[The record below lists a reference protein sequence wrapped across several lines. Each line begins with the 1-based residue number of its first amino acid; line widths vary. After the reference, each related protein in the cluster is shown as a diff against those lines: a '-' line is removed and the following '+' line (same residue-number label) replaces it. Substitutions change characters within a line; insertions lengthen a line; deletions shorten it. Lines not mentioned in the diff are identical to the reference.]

1 MGYISNQWNRI
12 RKNRDAKTLAGNFM
26 WLSLLQV
33 AGYVFPL
40 ITLPYLA
47 RVIGVDGFGKIAF
60 AMAVMV
66 WIQTIA
72 DWGFNFTATRDVA
85 QNREH
90 PERVAQIFSDV
101 LWARCLLMI
110 LSLAVL
116 LLLIV
121 CFETFRENW
130 AVLLVSFLMIPGH
143 ILFPDWF
150 FQAIE
155 RMKYITLLNLLMKV
169 VFTVAVFLFIKERED
184 YLLQPLFTSLG
195 YVISGIIALYVI
207 LVKWHYRL
215 QRPNFKQAVSQIK
228 SSTDVFINN
237 LFPNLY
243 NSFST
248 MLLGFW
254 GGAVPIGILDG
265 GNKFVQVGNQILQMF
280 SRVFYPFLSRNTNQH
295 KIYVKIVFSVAVM
308 MAVVLFLIAPWLVKY
323 MLAPGF
329 EDSVWVIRIRAV
341 SFVFLALAN
350 AYGANYLII
359 IHKEHALRRLTG
371 FCSMIGF
378 VIAWPL
384 VYYFSYIGAAVT
396 VTISL
401 ALIML
406 GSRWLA
412 RKYQKQRHDKPTK
425 QAFIE
430 LAE

>member
-1 MGYISNQWNRI
+1 MNRISQLWNRF
-12 RKNRDAKTLAGNFM
+12 RRNKDAKTLAGNFV

-85 QNREH
+85 QNRDN
-90 PERVAQIFSDV
+90 PQRVAQIFSDV
-101 LWARCLLMI
+101 LWARCLLMFV
-110 LSLAVL
+110 SLVL
-116 LLLIV
+116 LLLLI
-121 CFETFRENW
+121 CFIPTFREHW

-155 RMKYITLLNLLMKV
+155 RMKYITVLNLLMKV
-169 VFTVAVFLFIKERED
+169 VFTVAVFVFINEEQD

-195 YVISGIIALYVI
+195 YGVSGIIALYVI
-207 LVKWHYRL
+207 LGKWHYRL

-254 GGAVPIGILDG
+254 DGSVANGLLDAG
-265 GNKFVQVGNQILQMF
+265 SKFVNLVQQLILVV
-280 SRVFYPFLSRNTNQH
+280 SRVFYPFLSRQIDKHQVYVRLNMVVAIVGSLLLFALAPLLMQWFFTPEFEQAIPIMRLMSISLIFLALSNVYGTN
-295 KIYVKIVFSVAVM
+295 YLIVVGRERDLRNITMIASVVG
-308 MAVVLFLIAPWLVKY
+308 FLIAFPLIYFWSY
-323 MLAPGF
+323 M
-329 EDSVWVIRIRAV
+329 
-341 SFVFLALAN
+341 
-350 AYGANYLII
+350 
-359 IHKEHALRRLTG
+359 
-371 FCSMIGF
+371 
-378 VIAWPL
+378 
-384 VYYFSYIGAAVT
+384 GAAT
-396 VTISL
+396 VITFTRVLMGVLVMIKAKQVKRCLGIS
-401 ALIML
+401 
-406 GSRWLA
+406 
-412 RKYQKQRHDKPTK
+412 
-425 QAFIE
+425 
-430 LAE
+430 

>member
-1 MGYISNQWNRI
+1 MGYISNQWTRI

-47 RVIGVDGFGKIAF
+47 RVIGVDGFGKVAF

-85 QNREH
+85 QHREDTQ
-90 PERVAQIFSDV
+90 RVAQIFSDV

-169 VFTVAVFLFIKERED
+169 VFTVAVFLFIKERDD

-207 LVKWHYRL
+207 LGKWHYHL
-215 QRPNFKQAVSQIK
+215 QRPNFSRAVTQIK

-254 GGAVPIGILDG
+254 GGPVPIGILDG

-295 KIYVKIVFSVAVM
+295 KLYVKIVFTVAVV

-341 SFVFLALAN
+341 SFVFLAMAN

-359 IHKEHALRRLTG
+359 IHKEQALRRLTG
-371 FCSMIGF
+371 YCSIIGF

-384 VYYFSYIGAAVT
+384 VYYFSYIGAALT

-412 RKYQKQRHDKPTK
+412 KKYQKQG
-425 QAFIE
+425 F
-430 LAE
+430 AEQVE

>member
-110 LSLAVL
+110 LSLVVL

-243 NSFST
+243 NSLST

-254 GGAVPIGILDG
+254 GGTVPIGILDG

-295 KIYVKIVFSVAVM
+295 KIYVKIVF
-308 MAVVLFLIAPWLVKY
+308 
-323 MLAPGF
+323 
-329 EDSVWVIRIRAV
+329 
-341 SFVFLALAN
+341 
-350 AYGANYLII
+350 
-359 IHKEHALRRLTG
+359 
-371 FCSMIGF
+371 
-378 VIAWPL
+378 
-384 VYYFSYIGAAVT
+384 
-396 VTISL
+396 
-401 ALIML
+401 
-406 GSRWLA
+406 
-412 RKYQKQRHDKPTK
+412 KP
-425 QAFIE
+425 
-430 LAE
+430 

>member
-1 MGYISNQWNRI
+1 MNRITQTWNRI
-12 RKNRDAKTLAGNFM
+12 RGNKDAKTLAGNFM

-47 RVIGVDGFGKIAF
+47 RVIGVEGFGKIAF
-60 AMAVMV
+60 AAAVMV

-85 QNREH
+85 QNRDN
-90 PERVAQIFSDV
+90 PQRVAQIFSDV
-101 LWARCLLMI
+101 LWARCLLMFV
-110 LSLAVL
+110 SLAVL
-116 LLLIV
+116 LLLICV
-121 CFETFRENW
+121 IPTFRENW

-169 VFTVAVFLFIKERED
+169 VFTVAIFVFIKEQKD
-184 YLLQPLFTSLG
+184 YLLQPLLMSLG
-195 YVISGIIALYVI
+195 YVVSGVIALYVI
-207 LVKWHYRL
+207 LVKWQYRIC
-215 QRPNFKQAVSQIK
+215 RPNLGIIVDTIK
-228 SSTDVFINN
+228 ASTDVFVNN

-243 NSFST
+243 NSFSV
-248 MLLGFW
+248 MLLGFF
-254 GGAVPIGILDG
+254 GGAASIGILDG

-295 KIYVKIVFSVAVM
+295 KIYVKIVFTVAVI

-329 EDSVWVIRIRAV
+329 EDSVWVVRIRAV
-341 SFVFLALAN
+341 SFVFVALSN

-359 IHKEHALRRLTG
+359 IHKERALRRLTG
-371 FCSMIGF
+371 FCSIMGF

-384 VYYFSYIGAAVT
+384 VYYFSYIGAAIT

-412 RKYQKQRHDKPTK
+412 KKYQNK
-425 QAFIE
+425 A
-430 LAE
+430 LMS

>member
-110 LSLAVL
+110 LSLVVL

-184 YLLQPLFTSLG
+184 FLLQPLFTSLG

-254 GGAVPIGILDG
+254 EGPVANGLLDAG
-265 GNKFVQVGNQILQMF
+265 SKFVNLVQQLILVV
-280 SRVFYPFLSRNTNQH
+280 SRVFYPFLSRQIDKH
-295 KIYVKIVFSVAVM
+295 QVYVRLNMIVAIVGSLLLFM
-308 MAVVLFLIAPWLVKY
+308 MAPFLMQWFFTPEFEQAIPIMRLMSISLIFLALSNVYGTNYLIVVGRERELRNITMIASVVGFLIAFPLIYYWSY
-323 MLAPGF
+323 M
-329 EDSVWVIRIRAV
+329 
-341 SFVFLALAN
+341 
-350 AYGANYLII
+350 
-359 IHKEHALRRLTG
+359 
-371 FCSMIGF
+371 
-378 VIAWPL
+378 
-384 VYYFSYIGAAVT
+384 GAAT
-396 VTISL
+396 VITFTRVLMGVLVVIK
-401 ALIML
+401 A
-406 GSRWLA
+406 
-412 RKYQKQRHDKPTK
+412 KQVKRCLE
-425 QAFIE
+425 I
-430 LAE
+430 

>member
-1 MGYISNQWNRI
+1 MSSITQIWNRF
-12 RKNRDAKTLAGNFM
+12 RGNKDAKTLAGNFM

-47 RVIGVDGFGKIAF
+47 RVIGVDGFGKIFF
-60 AMAVMV
+60 AAAVMV

-207 LVKWHYRL
+207 LVKWHYHL
-215 QRPNFKQAVSQIK
+215 MPPNFNRAVATIK
-228 SSTDVFINN
+228 ESADVFINN

-243 NSFST
+243 NSLSIV
-248 MLLGFW
+248 LLGFW
-254 GGAVPIGILDG
+254 GGPVANGLLDAG
-265 GNKFVQVGNQILQMF
+265 SKFVNLVQQLILVV
-280 SRVFYPFLSRNTNQH
+280 SRVFYPFLSRQIDKH
-295 KIYVKIVFSVAVM
+295 QVYVRLNMIVAIVGSLLLFM
-308 MAVVLFLIAPWLVKY
+308 MAPFLMQWFYTPEFEQAIPIMRLMSISLIFLALSNVYGTNYLIVVGRERELRNITMIASVVGFLIAFPLIYYWSY
-323 MLAPGF
+323 M
-329 EDSVWVIRIRAV
+329 
-341 SFVFLALAN
+341 
-350 AYGANYLII
+350 
-359 IHKEHALRRLTG
+359 
-371 FCSMIGF
+371 
-378 VIAWPL
+378 
-384 VYYFSYIGAAVT
+384 GAAT
-396 VTISL
+396 VITFTRVLMGVLVVIK
-401 ALIML
+401 A
-406 GSRWLA
+406 
-412 RKYQKQRHDKPTK
+412 KQVKR
-425 QAFIE
+425 FLEI
-430 LAE
+430 